1 MGLADA
7 TSKILAD
14 ESEPSDAGGADFPMP
29 TGPVGHPFERFGAHG
44 TAIVHVF
51 LSLSLS
57 PLDCLIEI
65 KKGKQNPQT
74 KREREKDS
82 R

>member
-7 TSKILAD
+7 TSEILAD
-14 ESEPSDAGGADFPMP
+14 EAEPSDAGGADLPMP
-29 TGPVGHPFERFGAHG
+29 TGPVGHPFERFGTHR

-51 LSLSLS
+51 LS

-65 KKGKQNPQT
+65 K
-74 KREREKDS
+74 R
-82 R
+82 